1 MNGINSYLEQER
13 KIVELQQRV
22 TSLENL
28 CYSAKEVLNLEEASL
43 FLGISRSMIY
53 KMTHSG
59 ELPFYKPAGKL
70 IFFEKVHLMEWVR
83 QNRVKS
89 RGETME
95 EAARKMQELNHVPG
109 PKAKASGEG
118 IEKDSNGYAG

>member
-1 MNGINSYLEQER
+1 MNSINNYVEQER

-83 QNRVKS
+83 QNKVRSKS
-89 RGETME
+89 EIGEE
-95 EAARKMQELNHVPG
+95 VAQKMQELNHVSG
-109 PKAKASGEG
+109 PQTRVSGEDINETSTG
-118 IEKDSNGYAG
+118 HKG

>member
-1 MNGINSYLEQER
+1 MNSINNYLEQER

>member
-1 MNGINSYLEQER
+1 MNSINSYLEQER

-95 EAARKMQELNHVPG
+95 EAARKMQELNHVPD

>member
-95 EAARKMQELNHVPG
+95 EAARKMQELNHVPD
-109 PKAKASGEG
+109 PKTKASGEG

>member
-1 MNGINSYLEQER
+1 MNSINNYVEQER

-95 EAARKMQELNHVPG
+95 EAARKMQELNHVPD